1 MFKIFMKR
9 SHPPFDCPIAG
20 FYFRV
25 AFTVL
30 NASSL
35 HMRIPNQ
42 QRAPCETPWGGS
54 TAATVSAL
62 SPTHVR
68 RDLLSTQINVRPA
81 AYLTHTRVPRTKTLK
96 RPDIIL
102 FSIALKFQTFYG
114 IFYCVKYYFIW
125 RMKIYFF
132 FSNFS
137 LPSPKRTPKPQNH
150 AHLSFR
156 LRVTFCSQRTFSP
169 LQWLWSR
176 PTHPCCLPSS
186 APRALSQSQLPCQA
200 PLVPPSLTP
209 HNTVDS
215 LAYFSVGAAG
225 PCCSTPEDQDLLAP
239 GAARLGKTPVATARR
254 FPGICMLPTVTLRHI
269 CSVSVLLNT
278 VRLEPKVLFW
288 LRSIAKEGA
297 PATRDLQ
304 CFGFSPGSLY
314 YRTQYEGCP
323 RTPTEKEREGLFD
336 FVLNF

>member
-102 FSIALKFQTFYG
+102 FSIALKCSPNILWDILLCKILFYLENEN
-114 IFYCVKYYFIW
+114 IL
-125 RMKIYFF
+125 FF
-132 FSNFS
+132 FQFLFTLTQENSKAPEPRSPQLQAQGHLLQLENLQSS
-137 LPSPKRTPKPQNH
+137 LVVVESPNPPLLSAQLRPQGTLPII
-150 AHLSFR
+150 AA
-156 LRVTFCSQRTFSP
+156 
-169 LQWLWSR
+169 R
-176 PTHPCCLPSS
+176 PGPIS
-186 APRALSQSQLPCQA
+186 APFSHSSQHCGFT
-200 PLVPPSLTP
+200 SL
-209 HNTVDS
+209 
-215 LAYFSVGAAG
+215 
-225 PCCSTPEDQDLLAP
+225 LLC
-239 GAARLGKTPVATARR
+239 GGSR
-254 FPGICMLPTVTLRHI
+254 TL
-269 CSVSVLLNT
+269 
-278 VRLEPKVLFW
+278 
-288 LRSIAKEGA
+288 
-297 PATRDLQ
+297 LQ
-304 CFGFSPGSLY
+304 HP
-314 YRTQYEGCP
+314 
-323 RTPTEKEREGLFD
+323 
-336 FVLNF
+336 

>member
-42 QRAPCETPWGGS
+42 QRAPCGTPWGGS

-102 FSIALKFQTFYG
+102 FSIALKCSPNILWHILLCKILFYLG
-114 IFYCVKYYFIW
+114 NEN
-125 RMKIYFF
+125 MLF
-132 FSNFS
+132 FSSFS

-156 LRVTFCSQRTFSP
+156 LRVTFCSQRTFNP

-186 APRALSQSQLPCQA
+186 APRALSQSQLPGQA

-225 PCCSTPEDQDLLAP
+225 PCCSTRGPGPPGTRSCQAWQDSCGNRQKVPWNMYASHCDVEACLFRLCSAQHSQARTKGSILVAFHSQRRSSRSQGPSMFWVFTRISLLQD
-239 GAARLGKTPVATARR
+239 V
-254 FPGICMLPTVTLRHI
+254 V
-269 CSVSVLLNT
+269 
-278 VRLEPKVLFW
+278 
-288 LRSIAKEGA
+288 
-297 PATRDLQ
+297 
-304 CFGFSPGSLY
+304 
-314 YRTQYEGCP
+314 
-323 RTPTEKEREGLFD
+323 
-336 FVLNF
+336 